1 MQALEPVTIADARA
15 FLSLNI
21 HDTEEDA
28 LLEMLIAGARAE
40 AETYLR
46 RHIAQQE
53 VRIIHSAGP
62 AVELADTPAFI
73 QEVEWRRG
81 LQDSEDITALCSLTE
96 YNELITPADRNGILR
111 ITYVC
116 EEYCP
121 PQIKNAL
128 LMMVRN
134 AYTDRS
140 SDPMTEDIKSILAPH
155 RVVRI

>member
-1 MQALEPVTIADARA
+1 MQALEPVTVADARA

-46 RHIAQQE
+46 RRIASQE
-53 VRIIHSAGP
+53 VRMRTSARP
-62 AVELADTPAFI
+62 VLELPDAVLYI
-73 QEVEWRRG
+73 QSVIKRTASGEEDLTATTSLNG
-81 LQDSEDITALCSLTE
+81 DSVLSIPTDHDGDL
-96 YNELITPADRNGILR
+96 Y
-111 ITYVC
+111 ITYTC

-134 AYTDRS
+134 SYTDRS
-140 SDPMTEDIKSILAPH
+140 SDPMTADIKSILAPH